1 HVGRRPLSGIVA
13 HYPLKGGNLRR
24 RGSRRSAFLRKGRS
38 GGGKKTVL
46 LLSPSA
52 GRGRFKKEG
61 KFAGVRARV
70 TVALSSRCSSAGS
83 DRWTQA
89 RRVRRT
95 CERGLTMYVLLVE
108 DHKPMVRAIKQGLE
122 EEGF

>member
-1 HVGRRPLSGIVA
+1 MVA

-61 KFAGVRARV
+61 KFAGVRAQV
-70 TVALSSRCSSAGS
+70 TVACPPGVRPPGRTEVDTSEACPPNLRKGADHVRPPRRRPQAHGAGH
-83 DRWTQA
+83 QA
-89 RRVRRT
+89 RP
-95 CERGLTMYVLLVE
+95 G
-108 DHKPMVRAIKQGLE
+108 
-122 EEGF
+122 